1 MAARIWQT
9 RWKIA
14 SPSHPPHPLSRRHNS
29 RCIIYG
35 SPLASQILLYKYDF
49 CLFSRWIQPQSDWLS
64 DMNDLVSTSRHL
76 LFVTSH
82 SSLYSRVVF
91 LVWLAVVVRVMC
103 VIYTMS
109 GAAVTL
115 YTLSFFFL
123 KGLWFGVFVFIRST
137 GCSDLVLVVLTK
149 WVW

>member
-1 MAARIWQT
+1 
-9 RWKIA
+9 
-14 SPSHPPHPLSRRHNS
+14 
-29 RCIIYG
+29 
-35 SPLASQILLYKYDF
+35 
-49 CLFSRWIQPQSDWLS
+49 
-64 DMNDLVSTSRHL
+64 MNDLVSTSRHL

>member
-1 MAARIWQT
+1 
-9 RWKIA
+9 
-14 SPSHPPHPLSRRHNS
+14 
-29 RCIIYG
+29 
-35 SPLASQILLYKYDF
+35 
-49 CLFSRWIQPQSDWLS
+49 
-64 DMNDLVSTSRHL
+64 MNDLVSTSRHL

-115 YTLSFFFL
+115 YTLSFFLKDCGSVFL
-123 KGLWFGVFVFIRST
+123 FLSVQLGVQIWS
-137 GCSDLVLVVLTK
+137 L
-149 WVW
+149 